1 MMAAPSL
8 EKIMKQAKNYPTKAL
23 LYVLGQVD
31 LEQKKRLQQQRQQL
45 DGQSW
50 SRKEWDHQ

>member
-1 MMAAPSL
+1 MAAPSL